1 MKEGLFT
8 KAIKPKIYAFTTKHY
23 KDTEWQGER
32 KGKGLL
38 KVGYTERSVV
48 ERIWEQFP
56 TKTPEKQPFEVI
68 AEYDAVTEQGQFFK
82 DKPTVHKALEDKGFR
97 RVNGEWFECTKWDLD
112 QVILE
117 IQTGN
122 KVEEGRVHNFAM
134 RPEQEAAV
142 DKTEDYFRRYSKLEE
157 GRAPH
162 FLWNAKMRFGK
173 TFTSYQLAKKMGWS
187 RIIVLTYKPA
197 VESAWEEDLNSHIDF
212 EGWQFVNRANTFDDI
227 DEARPFVWFASF
239 QDVLQPDKD
248 GKVKARYEVAKQID
262 WDCVIIDEYHFGAW
276 RDSAKDFYVG
286 DIAKETDIDESIKAQ
301 EQFGEGAFPLKSEHF
316 LYLSGTPFRAV
327 ASGEFTEDQIFNWTY
342 ADEQKAKYSWDDRQ
356 GINPYL
362 ELPQIIMMTY
372 QLPDSVRAMIR
383 TTGQNEF
390 SLNEFF
396 KAKETAKGVYVFEYE
411 NQVQQW
417 LNIIRGQEQIYGSMS
432 AGHQD
437 KPPLPYEDA
446 NLLSYLNHTFWFLP
460 SVASCYAMEAM
471 LQRSNNIFYQDY
483 TIIVSAGN
491 KAGVGV
497 GKSALKPVQEAIG
510 RGIKTKT
517 IVLSCGKLT
526 TGVTVKQWSGIFML
540 RDTTSPE
547 TYFQS
552 AFRVQS
558 PWVLHN
564 VDGLDPQKKEIIKPK
579 CYIFDFAPNRALNL
593 IVGYSDNL
601 DLNNAA
607 RAEQRLAEFL
617 NYCPVLCYD
626 GSSMQELNAVELLDI
641 SITGVASTMLA
652 KRWQSA
658 QLIDVSTIT
667 LERLLNAPEVLAAL
681 EKIEEFRNL
690 NKDIKKVIT
699 SEKDVNDLKREKS
712 DTGLTKEKDQDLK
725 DKQKET
731 QGFKK
736 KLREKLLKFI
746 TRIPVF
752 MYLTDFREQT
762 LIDVIRNLEP
772 ALFQKVTGLSVDD
785 FDRLCDVGV
794 FNSSNINSAVFAFK
808 RFEDFSLTYAGGRT
822 LNDDDLVGGFDSQ
835 VERIELDEV
844 IEGVSR

>member
-1 MKEGLFT
+1 MKDGLFT
-8 KAIKPKIYAFTTKHY
+8 KAIKPKIYAFTTSQY
-23 KDTEWQGER
+23 KDTEWQGE
-32 KGKGLL
+32 KVGKGLL
-38 KVGYTERSVV
+38 KIGYTERAVS
-48 ERIWEQFP
+48 ERIWESFP
-56 TKTPEKQPFEVI
+56 TKTPEKQPFTIE
-68 AEYDAVTEQGQFFK
+68 AEYEAVDSEGNFFM
-82 DKPTVHKALEDKGFR
+82 DHLVHKKLEEKGFR
-97 RVNGEWFECTKWDLD
+97 RVNGEWFECTKCDVD

-117 IQTGN
+117 IQTGR
-122 KVEEGRVHNFAM
+122 VLEDGRIYNFGM
-134 RPEQEAAV
+134 RPEQQVAV
-142 DKTEDYFRRYSKLEE
+142 DKTKAYFEQYPKSQE

-173 TFTSYQLAKKMGWS
+173 TFTSYQLAKSMGWS
-187 RIIVLTYKPA
+187 KIIVLTYKPA
-197 VESAWEEDLNSHIDF
+197 VESAWEEDLKFHIDF
-212 EGWQFVNRANTFDDI
+212 DGWQFVNRTNTFDEV
-227 DEARPFVWFASF
+227 DESKPFVWFASF

-248 GKVKARYEVAKQID
+248 GKVKARYEVAKAID
-262 WDCVIIDEYHFGAW
+262 WDCVIVDEYHFGAW

-286 DIAKETDIDESIKAQ
+286 DLAKETDIDESIKAQ
-301 EQFGEGAFPLKSEHF
+301 EQFGEGSFPLKSEHF

-342 ADEQKAKYSWDDRQ
+342 ADEQKAKNSWDNSQ
-356 GINPYL
+356 GENPYL
-362 ELPQIIMMTY
+362 ELPQIVMMTY

-383 TTGQNEF
+383 STGQNEF

-396 KAKETAKGVYVFEYE
+396 KAKESSDGIYTFEYE

-417 LNIIRGQEQIYGSMS
+417 LNIIRGQDQIYGSL
-432 AGHQD
+432 AVGHQE

-460 SVASCYAMEAM
+460 SVASCYAMEQM
-471 LQRSNNIFYQDY
+471 LKKSNNKFYHDY
-483 TIIVSAGN
+483 NIIVSAGN
-491 KAGVGV
+491 KSGVGV

-510 RGIKTKT
+510 SGLKTKS

-558 PWVLHN
+558 PWVLKN
-564 VDGLDPQKKEIIKPK
+564 VDPIDIKKKEILKPK

-601 DLNNAA
+601 DLNNSD
-607 RAEQRLAEFL
+607 RAEKRLSEFL
-617 NYCPVLCYD
+617 NFMPVLCYD
-626 GSSMQELNAVELLDI
+626 GTSMQELDAVELLDI

-652 KRWQSA
+652 KRWQSP
-658 QLIDVSTIT
+658 QLIDVSTMT
-667 LERLLNAPEVLAAL
+667 LERLLNAPEVLEAL
-681 EKIEEFRNL
+681 EKLEAFRNL
-690 NKDIKKVIT
+690 NKDIRKVIT
-699 SEKDVNDLKREKS
+699 SEKDIDTLKKEKA
-712 DTGLTKEKDQDLK
+712 DTGLTKAKDKELQE
-725 DKQKET
+725 KQKES

-752 MYLTDFREQT
+752 MYLTDFREET
-762 LIDVIRNLEP
+762 LMDVIRNLEP
-772 ALFQKVTGLSVDD
+772 ELFRKVTGLTVDD

-794 FNSSNINSAVFAFK
+794 FNSSNINAAVFAFK
-808 RFEDFSLTYAGGRT
+808 RFEDYSLTYAGGRV
-822 LNDDDLVGGFDSQ
+822 LSEDDWIGGFDSQ
-835 VERIELDEV
+835 VQRSELDEV
-844 IEGVSR
+844 LEGV